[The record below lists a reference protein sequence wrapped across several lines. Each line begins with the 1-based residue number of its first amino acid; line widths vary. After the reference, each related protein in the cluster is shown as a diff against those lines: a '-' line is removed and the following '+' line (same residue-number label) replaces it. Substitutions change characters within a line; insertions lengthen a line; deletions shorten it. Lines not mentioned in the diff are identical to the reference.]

1 MSAGLTEILDEA
13 RAVVLAELQA
23 IIPDGTAD
31 QRLLKQLILDYP
43 LRQAKGLRPALCLQ
57 VCRALG
63 GREDMV
69 RRTAAVLELYHNA
82 FLLHDDVEDGSLLR
96 RGEPALHRE
105 HGVPT
110 AINTG
115 DAMLALALGP
125 LLENTARMGL
135 GRALRVLEVVAH
147 MVRESVE
154 GQALELS
161 WIQRQVWD
169 LSEDDYTRM
178 VVQKTAW
185 YSFMAPMQ
193 VGAIAAG
200 ARPEQLD
207 ALLGLA
213 RDLGIAFQVQDDL
226 LNLEEGRDA
235 YGKELAGDLWEGK
248 RTIILLHTLRH
259 LDADERAR
267 AHALLA
273 RPRPEPATEA
283 LVAEL
288 DRLRAA
294 GELSAAGHGALLAR
308 LADGAPTQAAEVAW
322 LQGRIEACGSL
333 AHARAFAARHAR
345 AAGDALTAC
354 HPWLPP
360 SPARDFLHALVDY
373 VLERTR

>member
-1 MSAGLTEILDEA
+1 MSGLLSEALDEA
-13 RAVVLAELQA
+13 RDVVLQELDA
-23 IIPDGTAD
+23 IIPGGTPD
-31 QRLLKQLILDYP
+31 QRLLKELILDYP
-43 LRQAKGLRPALCLQ
+43 LRAAKGLRPALCLQ
-57 VCRALG
+57 ACRALG

-82 FLLHDDVEDGSLLR
+82 FLLHDDVEDGSHLR
-96 RGEPALHRE
+96 RGAPALHRE
-105 HGVPT
+105 HGVPV

-125 LLENTARMGL
+125 LLENTARVGL
-135 GRALRVLEVVAH
+135 GRALHILERVAH

-185 YSFMAPMQ
+185 YSFIAPVQ

-200 ARPEQLD
+200 ARPDQLA
-207 ALLGLA
+207 ALLPFA

-235 YGKELAGDLWEGK
+235 YGKEWAGDLWEGK

-259 LDADERAR
+259 LDAADADRAR
-267 AHALLA
+267 ALLA
-273 RPRPEPATEA
+273 R
-283 LVAEL
+283 
-288 DRLRAA
+288 
-294 GELSAAGHGALLAR
+294 
-308 LADGAPTQAAEVAW
+308 
-322 LQGRIEACGSL
+322 
-333 AHARAFAARHAR
+333 
-345 AAGDALTAC
+345 
-354 HPWLPP
+354 
-360 SPARDFLHALVDY
+360 
-373 VLERTR
+373 